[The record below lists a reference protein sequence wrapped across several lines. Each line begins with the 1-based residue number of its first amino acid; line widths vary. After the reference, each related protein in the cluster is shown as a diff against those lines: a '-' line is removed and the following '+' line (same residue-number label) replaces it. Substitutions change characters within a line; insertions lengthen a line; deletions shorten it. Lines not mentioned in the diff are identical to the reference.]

1 MIDRGVDPKRLIP
14 GTGLTNLIDT
24 ARLTRHAVDR
34 GCAGAMVL
42 PPFYIKDVT
51 DDGLFAYYARLIERV
66 GSDDL
71 RIYLYHI
78 PPVAHVGLS
87 IELVQRLHSA
97 FPAQIVGIKDSSG
110 DWANTRRLLTEV
122 PGLIVYPGSEL
133 PLFEALALGAAGCI
147 TATANINA
155 TQIAKAIE
163 LQRSGREAEA
173 KQQHESVKKFRLED
187 SRVRTDPRAEVS
199 ALRVEERAAVAE
211 RPSAAGRDE
220 RSPRDSGCA
229 PHSRR
234 SASPR
239 RRSPRSN
246 GPAGSRPR
254 RGEAAAADV
263 CRCAPLFHVPIR
275 GPASVNSIRSA
286 PQMMSPGVDRH
297 HLAQDPLAHA
307 RMVDLLEHVSQHEG
321 LHARLLRHVQPCR
334 DDCRTPRDRR
344 PSVPC
349 RSCSGSCG
357 SGRRIPAAS
366 LTTLGHTPPLSP
378 E

>member
-1 MIDRGVDPKRLIP
+1 MAARVEPIRGVIAPTLTPFNDDLSIALDLYVDHARHLLATGCAGLAPFGTTGEALSAGIDERIGALDRLIDRGVDPKRLIP

-24 ARLTRHAVDR
+24 ARLTRHAVER

-133 PLFEALALGAAGCI
+133 PLFDALALGAAGCI

-155 TQIAKAIE
+155 TQIAKAID

-173 KQQHESVKKFRLED
+173 KQLHESVKKLRLKIQEFGQIVAQKYLLAVWKNEP
-187 SRVRTDPRAEVS
+187 RWRTVRPPLVELNDAVGLRLRT
-199 ALRVEERAAVAE
+199 AL
-211 RPSAAGRDE
+211 DE
-220 RSPRDSGCA
+220 IGFTP
-229 PHSRR
+229 
-234 SASPR
+234 
-239 RRSPRSN
+239 
-246 GPAGSRPR
+246 
-254 RGEAAAADV
+254 
-263 CRCAPLFHVPIR
+263 APL
-275 GPASVNSIRSA
+275 
-286 PQMMSPGVDRH
+286 
-297 HLAQDPLAHA
+297 AQ
-307 RMVDLLEHVSQHEG
+307 V
-321 LHARLLRHVQPCR
+321 
-334 DDCRTPRDRR
+334 
-344 PSVPC
+344 
-349 RSCSGSCG
+349 
-357 SGRRIPAAS
+357 
-366 LTTLGHTPPLSP
+366 
-378 E
+378 